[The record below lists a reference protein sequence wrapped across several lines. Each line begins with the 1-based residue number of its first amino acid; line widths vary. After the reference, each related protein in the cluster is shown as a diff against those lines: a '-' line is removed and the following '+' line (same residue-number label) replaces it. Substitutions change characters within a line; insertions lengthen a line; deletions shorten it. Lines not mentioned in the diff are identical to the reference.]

1 MMTRMWNTMLF
12 NLNNENIGKGRYY
25 NGIHNRVYVLEKRT
39 KAITSTTTI
48 GRMMDTIDIHHQRM
62 RTTIKTKIFSV
73 IPRWGR
79 IAVPRTTTAISL
91 TLRYFGRRRRR
102 ITHTRHAS
110 LIMDQNGIENL
121 VNCEW
126 RINRYY
132 SSMTTTRVAIIQESI
147 MITFLRQIEHS
158 ICE

>member
-1 MMTRMWNTMLF
+1 MHSIQEERGTMALEEEETGRNYPDYINWVASNQSISIMMTRMWNTMLF

-110 LIMDQNGIENL
+110 LIMD
-121 VNCEW
+121 
-126 RINRYY
+126 
-132 SSMTTTRVAIIQESI
+132 
-147 MITFLRQIEHS
+147 
-158 ICE
+158 